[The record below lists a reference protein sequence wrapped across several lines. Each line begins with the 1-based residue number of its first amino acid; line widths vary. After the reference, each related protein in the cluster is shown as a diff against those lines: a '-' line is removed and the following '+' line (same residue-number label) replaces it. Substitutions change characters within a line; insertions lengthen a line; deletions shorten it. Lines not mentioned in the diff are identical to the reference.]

1 MIVITVFYVGIIFS
15 KKKNPVVLTT
25 IYVETTVNV
34 FGSEN
39 TPIKNC
45 CNNSFFMQIF
55 SFFKKKIVLFCQLFM
70 LKQQEMFLCQKIPP

>member
-39 TPIKNC
+39 TPI
-45 CNNSFFMQIF
+45 
-55 SFFKKKIVLFCQLFM
+55 
-70 LKQQEMFLCQKIPP
+70 